1 MNKSFIIGY
10 EKIEA
15 DFGYFPSFHDD
26 VIEKIEIS
34 SEEITF
40 LISMETL
47 PNGMNSY
54 PKVKLTFCEVNDF
67 KLEGELYGCTSIIF
81 DMIFTKIDNY
91 IKTEIA
97 SSLGTCG
104 TISSRKVK
112 ISLE

>member
-1 MNKSFIIGY
+1 MDKSFIIGY
-10 EKIEA
+10 EKIEN

-34 SEEITF
+34 REGITF
-40 LISMETL
+40 LINMETL

-54 PKVKLTFCEVNDF
+54 PKVKLIFCEVNDF
-67 KLEGELYGCTSIIF
+67 NLEGELYGCASIIF
-81 DMIFTKIDNY
+81 DMSFTKIDDY
-91 IKTEIA
+91 IKTEIN

-112 ISLE
+112 IDIE